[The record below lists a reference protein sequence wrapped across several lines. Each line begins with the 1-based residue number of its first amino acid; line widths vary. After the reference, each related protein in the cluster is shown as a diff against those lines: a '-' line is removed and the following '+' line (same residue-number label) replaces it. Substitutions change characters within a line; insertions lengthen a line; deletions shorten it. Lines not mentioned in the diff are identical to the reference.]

1 MIIEVPGFWVLGY
14 LGFSSFLFLIILYV
28 SSVLFILLVLLGLW
42 WFLFSEQL
50 VLWWLSFVICPLLSL
65 FFFLS
70 SAFVS
75 SLYILVSVIS
85 CFIFDILCELCSVF
99 LPLSHNLDSVQLC
112 YPGGFTLPWSLLV
125 CLNPQFAFVLCRVLP
140 SHCVISKYPSSL
152 VPCVLSLVFSL
163 PVFFV
168 FLIISSKAATFS

>member
-65 FFFLS
+65 FFLS